1 MWRRIANIAL
11 VVVIWSAIAAYV
23 TFSALLVRRH
33 NQEQNVERLAIEIVD
48 STASGQL
55 ITSQRV
61 REMLLDRG
69 IATINT
75 NIRSVDTQAIREM
88 ICKEGF
94 VDYVGIYASYSG
106 TLHIRIS
113 QRKPLLRFMVDGYNC
128 YITADGYVFRSPERA
143 ALYIPVVSGDYSPI
157 FESGYEGR
165 LSDVIE
171 ASRVECLD
179 SVRIVGRQR
188 APILE
193 RQEFW
198 LSRRKAVRDSTIE
211 DRAERKRLNRYID
224 GHLRDCKRA
233 LEGVEAQQRAVEAR
247 FERKVERYDELNSL
261 LDFVA
266 KTQSD
271 SFWRAEIV
279 QIVATTTSD
288 NRLSLILIPRSGNHR
303 IEFGWLENCEQ
314 KLDKLRTF
322 YDKVAVTRGW
332 DSYKMVNLNYADKII
347 CTYKDEN

>member
-48 STASGQL
+48 STAAGQL

-61 REMLLDRG
+61 RKMLLDRG

-113 QRKPLLRFMVDGYNC
+113 QRKPLLRFMVD
-128 YITADGYVFRSPERA
+128 ERA

-171 ASRVECLD
+171 ASGVECLD

-288 NRLSLILIPRSGNHR
+288 NRLSLMLIPRSGNHR

>member
-33 NQEQNVERLAIEIVD
+33 NQEQNVERLSIEIVD
-48 STASGQL
+48 STAAGQL

-113 QRKPLLRFMVDGYNC
+113 QRKPLPRFMADGYN
-128 YITADGYVFRSPERA
+128 
-143 ALYIPVVSGDYSPI
+143 IPVVSGDYSPI

-288 NRLSLILIPRSGNHR
+288 NRLSLMLIPRSGNHR